1 MTVTTQHQ
9 QTERALVKKDTGE
22 NMTLP
27 STKKQSKRQ
36 ALMEAALALF
46 SEQGLTRAS
55 TAQIA
60 KRAGVASGTL
70 FFHFNSKEELIHA
83 LFDQV
88 YTEITAALMGG
99 VEPCM
104 TIQEQMTRLLR
115 NLLRYLLNHP
125 DQFRFMERFHF
136 SSFNTLNRELH
147 AEKGYLRKL
156 MLRAREQ
163 HIIKNVPYLSLE
175 AIAFGPIV
183 ALAREH
189 ANRGTVIDEYTS
201 ESTIEACWD
210 ALKR

>member
-1 MTVTTQHQ
+1 M
-9 QTERALVKKDTGE
+9 A
-22 NMTLP
+22 LP

-36 ALMEAALALF
+36 ALLEAALELF
-46 SEQGLTRAS
+46 AEHGLTRAS

-88 YTEITAALMGG
+88 YLEIDIAMLHE
-99 VEPCM
+99 VEPSM

-115 NLLRYLLNHP
+115 NLLRYFLKHP
-125 DQFRFMERFHF
+125 DQFRFMEQFHF

-147 AEKGYLRKL
+147 TEKGYLRAL

-163 HIIKNVPYLSLE
+163 HIIKDAPCLSLE
-175 AIAFGPIV
+175 ATAFGPIV
-183 ALAREH
+183 ALAKEH
-189 ANRGTVIDEYTS
+189 ANRGTLIDERTF